1 MSEQLEKIK
10 QTSALIKNKFP
21 KKFRPS
27 AALIIEKNFEILS
40 GFRIL
45 GEIGFDEIFSQDEIL
60 KTNAGKIIFA
70 DCGGRDVIVY
80 KGRFHYY
87 GGIQMRDIGFMIYV
101 LRYLGV
107 KKIVSVDEVGHLN
120 PRFSCGEISLV
131 YDHINL
137 MGDNPLI
144 GKNESELGLRFPDM
158 SNAYDKS
165 LYKKIYR
172 IFQENMIRIN
182 ESVMLGAIGPES
194 ETDAEARFYREI
206 GADVVGYSMVPENIT
221 SVHAGLSFAGIG
233 LITRELIA
241 DKMME
246 DERTDI
252 QKIKEQK
259 ENLNK
264 ALKELGKII
273 SRILIKI

>member
-1 MSEQLEKIK
+1 MSEQLVNIK
-10 QTSALIKNKFP
+10 KTTAFIKNNFP

-27 AALIIEKNFEILS
+27 VALIIEKNFEILS

-45 GEIGFDEIFSQDEIL
+45 GEAGFNEIFSQDENL
-60 KTNAGKIIFA
+60 KKNEGKVIFA
-70 DCGGRDVIVY
+70 NCGGKDVIVY
-80 KGRFHYY
+80 KGRLHYF
-87 GGIQMRDIGFMIYV
+87 GGVKMRDIGQMIYV
-101 LRYLGV
+101 LRYLGI
-107 KKIVSVDEVGHLN
+107 KKIISVDEVGHLN
-120 PRFSCGEISLV
+120 PRFSCGEIALI

-144 GKNESELGLRFPDM
+144 GKNDNELGLRFPD
-158 SNAYDKS
+158 
-165 LYKKIYR
+165 KKIYR
-172 IFQENMIRIN
+172 VFQEKMIRIN

-221 SVHAGLSFAGIG
+221 SVHAGISFAGIG

-246 DERTDI
+246 DERTDL
-252 QKIKEQK
+252 QKIKIQK

-264 ALKELGKII
+264 SLKELGKVIGQ
-273 SRILIKI
+273 ILIKI

>member
-10 QTSALIKNKFP
+10 QTSALIKHKFP

-60 KTNAGKIIFA
+60 KRNAGKIIFA

-80 KGRFHYY
+80 SGRFHYY